1 MKKLLL
7 FTLLAAVSF
16 SLNAQRVIFTE
27 PFDSLSV
34 LPADWTTI
42 DADGDSFGWYADFYE
57 GDVLETYAVS
67 ESWNEDPLT
76 PDNYLVTPQIDL
88 RNAVAPVYL
97 YWTIG
102 VGDEDWPEE
111 VYQVTVSTTE
121 PTVEGFTNPVFE
133 ETLVPEAYYWLKRQ
147 VDLSALI
154 GQQIYIAW
162 RHYDCTDNYKLL
174 LDSVK
179 VTVDGFVNTINI
191 DREELKIHPNPTAD
205 KIYLS
210 NTSAERIVI
219 SNLLGEVVLD
229 SPVVSQKAIDLT
241 HMRKGVYFASFYKNN
256 ALMVTRKIIKR

>member
-7 FTLLAAVSF
+7 IIIFAAINF
-16 SLNAQRVIFTE
+16 SLHAQRVVFVE

-34 LPADWTTI
+34 LPANWTTI
-42 DADGDSFGWYADFYE
+42 DADGDSFGWYADYYE

-97 YWTIG
+97 NWTIG
-102 VGDEDWPEE
+102 VGDEEWPEE
-111 VYQVTVSTTE
+111 VYQVTVSTTD

-133 ETLVPEAYYWLKRQ
+133 EVLVPEAYFWLKRQ
-147 VDLSALI
+147 VDLSALV
-154 GQQIYIAW
+154 GKQIYIAW

-191 DREELKIHPNPTAD
+191 DREELKIHPNPATD
-205 KIYLS
+205 NIYIS
-210 NTSAERIVI
+210 NTSAERVVI

-229 SPVVSQKAIDLT
+229 TPIISQKPINLGNL
-241 HMRKGVYFASFYKNN
+241 RKGVYFASFYKNN
-256 ALMVTRKIIKR
+256 TLMVTKKIVRK